1 MDPYGFDKFDI
12 LIFWDFLFFVSMF
25 LPEQTK
31 IFDTSPV
38 FEVGELQ

>member
-1 MDPYGFDKFDI
+1 MGLMS
-12 LIFWDFLFFVSMF
+12 LIFLSFETFYFLFQCF